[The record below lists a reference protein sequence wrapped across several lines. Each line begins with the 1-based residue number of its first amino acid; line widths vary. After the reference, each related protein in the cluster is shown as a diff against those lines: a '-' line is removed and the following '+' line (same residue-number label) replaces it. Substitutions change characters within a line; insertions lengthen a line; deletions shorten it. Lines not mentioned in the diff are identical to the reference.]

1 MGDCLKSKINYYLEV
16 DGMFKRAAANIFDVQ
31 NNPYEAIL
39 QLQAIQ
45 YDDSDMKKI
54 EDQLLLAELWFDMN
68 DSTNAET
75 YVNRVSHIMHNTS
88 DKEL

>member
-1 MGDCLKSKINYYLEV
+1 M
-16 DGMFKRAAANIFDVQ
+16 IFDVQ
-31 NNPYEAIL
+31 NNAYEAIL

-54 EDQLLLAELWFDMN
+54 EDYLLLAELWFDMD

-75 YVNRVSHIMHNTS
+75 YVNRVAHIMHKTS
-88 DKEL
+88 DKELQMRFKRAHVRVQDSKRDFIIAA